1 MILVVLAGLCVLS
14 VPLSGGRLRR
24 LTRVE
29 VRAVWAPLLALAL
42 QVWITTIAPGGNPT
56 LYAAIHILTY
66 CLVALFLWFNRHLPG
81 TALIAAGALLNGFV
95 ITINGGVMPA
105 AATAQR
111 LAGLSLGAGF
121 HNSAQLSHPHL
132 LWLGDV
138 IPVPGPLPNVLSV
151 GDLIVFVGL
160 LVLLQRTS
168 RLHETGSQPGAT
180 PGSTQSLPGV
190 HS

>member
-1 MILVVLAGLCVLS
+1 MILIVLTAVCVLS
-14 VPLSGGRLRR
+14 VPLTGGRLRR
-24 LTRVE
+24 LAQVE
-29 VRAVWAPLLALAL
+29 VRATWAPLLALAL

-56 LYAAIHILTY
+56 AYAGIHIATY
-66 CLVALFLWFNRHLPG
+66 GLIAIFLWANRHLPG
-81 TALIAAGALLNGFV
+81 VALIAAGALLNGLV

-111 LAGLSLGAGF
+111 LAGMSLGPGF

-151 GDLIVFVGL
+151 GDLIVFAGL
-160 LVLLQRTS
+160 IVLLQRIS
-168 RLHETGSQPGAT
+168 RLADHRQRPGV
-180 PGSTQSLPGV
+180 TQSLPGV